1 MRIALSCNPLG
12 KANLE
17 KKNMTSAQ
25 EKAFAAT
32 GCDVRFDNLTRQ
44 LFATDASI
52 YQIEP
57 IGVAFP
63 RSAQQASAVIR
74 AAADGNIS
82 ITPRGAGTSLVGNA
96 IGEGL
101 IVDFSRYNRQI
112 TDLDL
117 EKRTVRAGAGVVLDQ
132 LNAFLKPHGFCFG
145 PDVAT
150 SSRATLG
157 GMIANNSSGAHVPVY
172 GTTADHVVST
182 EIILVDGRIL
192 KIGPAHNSLG
202 AEREKIDKLIRTCVA
217 EISERMPPGLLK
229 RWPGY
234 GLERFLRA
242 PDNLNEILAG
252 SEGTLAAIFSA
263 ELKISL
269 LPREKGL
276 GLIFFASVDEAMQ
289 ATVELLDLKPA
300 AIEHI
305 DRPLLDQ
312 TKSQLHFQAA
322 RDLLELDSEPCE
334 SILLVEFYDLGSAAT
349 YRRFESA
356 DVSAHSKFSNIA
368 ERLALLQSRRL
379 GLRTKILTDPHE
391 MDLVWSVRK
400 AGLSLLTGCIG
411 AAKPVAFIEDAAVR
425 PAQLPEYVR
434 GLQSI
439 MKPLGLEASY
449 YGHAASGLLHVR
461 PVLDLHS
468 AADLKKFRQVA
479 DQTSALVRQFKGS
492 LSAEHGVGTARTEYM
507 REQLGDELL
516 GVMREIKRAFDPK
529 NIFNPGKIFE
539 VGSAQRVETN
549 RIDNHLRENFTK
561 PLELSFTPRLAFA
574 FKDRSFI
581 GNLEQCNGCGGCRK
595 DTPIMCPTFIATGE
609 EIMSTRGRA
618 NIIRA
623 ALEMRFGVRSRRR
636 GIAAFKSADTS
647 AHSKDPLR
655 SAELD
660 AALSNCLSCKGCT
673 PECPSNVNLALL
685 KAEML
690 YARHQRD
697 GLPLRERIFSSVD
710 LLGRLGCAMPSF
722 ANAIVDLAPMRAIM
736 EKTLG
741 ISAKRSL
748 PHYTS
753 ERFDRWFQ
761 ERSSVAALYERR
773 TNNATVADRRY
784 RRGRVILWDDT
795 FVRYHE
801 PHIGIAA
808 VKVLETL
815 GFEVSLVKN
824 RKCCGRPAFSQGNL
838 DAAARVGKHN
848 VDLLNS
854 AGSQQSTNPPS
865 PSYGAASNSQ
875 LSAPPILFLEPSCWS
890 MFVDDYREL
899 KIDNAEQVAARC
911 FLFEK
916 FIDDLLD
923 REPGALQFKD
933 RPASSGQDQQVNVA
947 IHPHC
952 HAKSLMDPAFMARLV
967 ERLPGRKAQLLDTG
981 CCGMAG
987 AFGALAEKYE
997 LSVQVAADLLDKID
1011 KQHPDI
1017 VVASGTSC
1025 RHQISDLTNVHPKHM
1040 AELIADALL

>member
-1 MRIALSCNPLG
+1 
-12 KANLE
+12 
-17 KKNMTSAQ
+17 
-25 EKAFAAT
+25 
-32 GCDVRFDNLTRQ
+32 
-44 LFATDASI
+44 
-52 YQIEP
+52 
-57 IGVAFP
+57 
-63 RSAQQASAVIR
+63 
-74 AAADGNIS
+74 
-82 ITPRGAGTSLVGNA
+82 
-96 IGEGL
+96 
-101 IVDFSRYNRQI
+101 
-112 TDLDL
+112 
-117 EKRTVRAGAGVVLDQ
+117 
-132 LNAFLKPHGFCFG
+132 
-145 PDVAT
+145 
-150 SSRATLG
+150 
-157 GMIANNSSGAHVPVY
+157 
-172 GTTADHVVST
+172 
-182 EIILVDGRIL
+182 
-192 KIGPAHNSLG
+192 
-202 AEREKIDKLIRTCVA
+202 
-217 EISERMPPGLLK
+217 
-229 RWPGY
+229 
-234 GLERFLRA
+234 
-242 PDNLNEILAG
+242 
-252 SEGTLAAIFSA
+252 
-263 ELKISL
+263 
-269 LPREKGL
+269 
-276 GLIFFASVDEAMQ
+276 
-289 ATVELLDLKPA
+289 
-300 AIEHI
+300 
-305 DRPLLDQ
+305 
-312 TKSQLHFQAA
+312 
-322 RDLLELDSEPCE
+322 
-334 SILLVEFYDLGSAAT
+334 
-349 YRRFESA
+349 
-356 DVSAHSKFSNIA
+356 
-368 ERLALLQSRRL
+368 
-379 GLRTKILTDPHE
+379 

-479 DQTSALVRQFKGS
+479 NETSALVRQFKGS

-516 GVMREIKRAFDPK
+516 GVMREIKRTFDPK

-561 PLELSFTPRLAFA
+561 PLELPFAPRLAFA

-623 ALEMRFGVRSRRR
+623 ALEMRTTG
-636 GIAAFKSADTS
+636 
-647 AHSKDPLR
+647 HDPLR

-697 GLPLRERIFSSVD
+697 GLPLRERIFSNVD
-710 LLGRLGCAMPSF
+710 LLGQIGCATPRF
-722 ANAIVDLAPMRAIM
+722 ANAIVDLAPVRALM
-736 EKTLG
+736 EKALG

-753 ERFDRWFQ
+753 ERFDRWFTGK
-761 ERSSVAALYERR
+761 VDATPRR
-773 TNNATVADRRY
+773 AFDKTSGGAPLLHS
-784 RRGRVILWDDT
+784 RGKIVLWDDT

-808 VKVLETL
+808 VKVLEAL
-815 GFEVSLVKN
+815 GFDVTLAKG
-824 RKCCGRPAFSQGNL
+824 RQCCGRPAFSQGNL
-838 DAAARVGKHN
+838 DAAAKLGKHN
-848 VDLLNS
+848 VDLLS
-854 AGSQQSTNPPS
+854 SLHYSTT
-865 PSYGAASNSQ
+865 
-875 LSAPPILFLEPSCWS
+875 PILFLEPSCWS

-899 KIDNAEQVAARC
+899 KIDNAEEIAARC
-911 FLFEK
+911 SLFEK
-916 FIDDLLD
+916 FVDDLLT
-923 REPGALQFKD
+923 REPDALQFKNGSAFAGGLRRD
-933 RPASSGQDQQVNVA
+933 RQVNVA

-952 HAKSLMDPAFMARLV
+952 HAKSLMNPAFMARLV
-967 ERLPGRKAQLLDTG
+967 DRLPGRKATLLDTG

-997 LSVQVAADLLDKID
+997 LSVQVAADLLCKID
-1011 KQHPDI
+1011 NRHPDV

-1025 RHQISDLTNVHPKHM
+1025 RHQIVDLTNTRPKHM
-1040 AELIADALL
+1040 AELLAEALL